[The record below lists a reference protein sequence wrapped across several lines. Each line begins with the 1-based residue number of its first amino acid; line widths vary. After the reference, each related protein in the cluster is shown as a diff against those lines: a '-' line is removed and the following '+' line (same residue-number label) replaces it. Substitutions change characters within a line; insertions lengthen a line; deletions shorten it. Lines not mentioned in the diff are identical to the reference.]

1 MKKLVRFTLLLLL
14 FPAGVSADGINAL
27 LLWKADN
34 KCVSVLLDKQP
45 TVKFTADEIN
55 ITTLDGII
63 SFPANEIR
71 RFTYGYDPVAI
82 ENVKAAGGFEF
93 SFKGNTLRIS
103 HLPGGS
109 PVEVFDTEGKQTASA
124 RTDGSGNTA
133 ISFAAMPTGVYVV
146 KTQSGNFKIS
156 KP

>member
-1 MKKLVRFTLLLLL
+1 MKNFVISVLSLLL
-14 FPAGVSADGINAL
+14 FPTGVSADGIEAL

-55 ITTLDGII
+55 ITTLDGVI

-71 RFTYGYDPVAI
+71 RFTYGSDPVAI

-93 SFKGNTLRIS
+93 SF
-103 HLPGGS
+103 
-109 PVEVFDTEGKQTASA
+109 
-124 RTDGSGNTA
+124 
-133 ISFAAMPTGVYVV
+133 
-146 KTQSGNFKIS
+146 
-156 KP
+156 